1 MGLFSYEGAMVSW
14 MFIKI
19 LTVNPKIAKL
29 IQEQIHAS
37 DVYVSDPFC
46 LTDAQAFSRAYFGQG
61 SGPIY
66 LDNVACGTTENRL
79 INCSFDMN
87 TAEDTHAED
96 AGVRCS
102 GTRKFTKIFGEQ

>member
-1 MGLFSYEGAMVSW
+1 M
-14 MFIKI
+14 
-19 LTVNPKIAKL
+19 
-29 IQEQIHAS
+29 
-37 DVYVSDPFC
+37 YVIINFC
-46 LTDAQAFSRAYFGQG
+46 PTDAQAFSNAYFGQG

-102 GTRKFTKIFGEQ
+102 RTRKWIKIFQVAYSWYPYYSCIISLWRKH

>member
-1 MGLFSYEGAMVSW
+1 MDFHKN
-14 MFIKI
+14 IDC
-19 LTVNPKIAKL
+19 NPRIAKS

-37 DVYVSDPFC
+37 NVYVSDLFC
-46 LTDAQAFSRAYFGQG
+46 RTDAQAFSRAYFGQG

-102 GTRKFTKIFGEQ
+102 RIRKCIQIF

>member
-1 MGLFSYEGAMVSW
+1 MPY
-14 MFIKI
+14 
-19 LTVNPKIAKL
+19 T
-29 IQEQIHAS
+29 HA
-37 DVYVSDPFC
+37 
-46 LTDAQAFSRAYFGQG
+46 DAQAFSSAYFGRG

-102 GTRKFTKIFGEQ
+102 STCKCIKTVLVGEQHIV

>member
-1 MGLFSYEGAMVSW
+1 MNGILFSVC
-14 MFIKI
+14 I
-19 LTVNPKIAKL
+19 T
-29 IQEQIHAS
+29 HA
-37 DVYVSDPFC
+37 DV
-46 LTDAQAFSRAYFGQG
+46 QAFSNAYFGQG

-102 GTRKFTKIFGEQ
+102 SSRKWIKVVAIGW